1 MKHLFSQEIQELQR
15 VADSVG
21 CCNYNLSFHLPLKYL
36 KHSNVDETRWML
48 VTLYSIVNA
57 VLDHSFDFELSK
69 FSELEFGLDHW
80 QMFGYLNEKEEWYE
94 LGLLEVCAEICAPLN
109 FYGSD
114 RLVILAETFERIVKQ
129 RKIELKECNQKM
141 ITLMLCC
148 SHSHLQLPLELL
160 QFIFL
165 FLY

>member
-1 MKHLFSQEIQELQR
+1 MKHLFLHEIQELQR
-15 VADSVG
+15 VADSVD
-21 CCNYNLSFHLPLKYL
+21 CCNFSLSVRLPLNYL

-69 FSELEFGLDHW
+69 FSELEFGLDHCR
-80 QMFGYLNEKEEWYE
+80 MFGYIKEKGEWFE
-94 LGLLEVCAEICAPLN
+94 LGLLEACAEICAPLN

-114 RLVILAETFERIVKQ
+114 RLVVLAETFERIVTQ
-129 RKIELKECNQKM
+129 RKTKLKECNNKM

-148 SHSHLQLPLELL
+148 SRSHLQLPLELL